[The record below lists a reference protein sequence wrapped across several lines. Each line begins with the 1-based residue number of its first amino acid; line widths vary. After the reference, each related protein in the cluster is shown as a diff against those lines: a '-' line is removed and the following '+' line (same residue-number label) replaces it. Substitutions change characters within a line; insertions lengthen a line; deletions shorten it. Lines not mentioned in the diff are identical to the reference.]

1 MHPVLVYVLLFIAT
15 TIGLLFVFERY
26 QVGSFYLLLLIAVII
41 SALVGKLLTRI
52 FPSDDPM
59 LDEIKKDD
67 LKVRANQY
75 KRETQYIFN
84 LVQPDPKFQPSPKRV
99 SESLEDCF
107 DLDADILKNRLQQH
121 FGDSFNISISQPL
134 PDMIE
139 EMKQQYKDWV

>member
-1 MHPVLVYVLLFIAT
+1 MHPVLIYAIVFIAT
-15 TIGLLFVFERY
+15 TIGLLFVFEKY
-26 QVGSFYLLLLIAVII
+26 QLGSFYLLLLVSTVVTVI
-41 SALVGKLLTRI
+41 VGKILIKI

-59 LDEIKKDD
+59 QDEIKKDD

-84 LVQPDPKFQPSPKRV
+84 LVQPDPRFQPSPKRV

-107 DLDADILKNRLQQH
+107 DLDADILKNRLKHH
-121 FGDSFNISISQPL
+121 FGDSFNISISQPF

-139 EMKQQYKDWV
+139 EINQQYKDWV